1 MNLYIKEKEKK
12 WKMEYIIDHH
22 FINRTR
28 NKKSFG
34 FDVKKN
40 RVSKPDCCLTLRS
53 NSLVITGHDIYL
65 EEDKRPERINT

>member
-40 RVSKPDCCLTLRS
+40 RVSKPDC
-53 NSLVITGHDIYL
+53 IA
-65 EEDKRPERINT
+65 